1 MSNWGIGSRIRA
13 TFTGV
18 IFAALLGL
26 SAGWG
31 EALAD
36 DSISVKVNGTLAVG
50 CAAGIITLPD
60 IEITETRAG
69 ALRAG
74 GIVAL
79 AAPYSNIAKFT
90 VSHASLRAFRVS
102 DGGEVTASYIG
113 DNTLVADITPSSASN
128 VPDVVFSLAKASNA
142 ESGPLRLVLSGLRVE
157 LAMTAAGDV
166 IMTLGGAETSGSG
179 LDTLDKIDSALG
191 SGATRMMLK
200 VGTVV
205 SAACGYYPTATV
217 TGPLTAQTIF
227 VAVGSAGSDQGKQG
241 SIFVAAILYSG
252 YSPLAVYFLTKEGS
266 WEKFTSCATAPA
278 YFNGELK
285 SYYDVEEA
293 DIPVVPTTTD
303 LSALKGTV
311 IYAGYGI
318 PGKMSACENML
329 NNGTYSRYYEIR

>member
-13 TFTGV
+13 
-18 IFAALLGL
+18 IFSGMVFAVLLG
-26 SAGWG
+26 SSVSWG

-36 DSISVKVNGTLAVG
+36 DSISVKALGYLAVG
-50 CAAGIITLPD
+50 SAGGIITLPD
-60 IEITETRAG
+60 IEITETSAG

-79 AAPYSNIAKFT
+79 AAPYSNVAQFT
-90 VSHASLRAFRVS
+90 ISTATLKAFRVS
-102 DGGEVTASYIG
+102 DGFDVTATYLIG
-113 DNTLVADITPSSASN
+113 KTLVADASPSASN
-128 VPDVVFSLAKASNA
+128 VPDVVFSLAKASNT
-142 ESGPLRLVLSGLRVE
+142 ESGPLRLVLSGIKIK
-157 LAMTAAGDV
+157 LANTATGDIV
-166 IMTLGGAETSGSG
+166 VTLGGAQTSGSG
-179 LDTLDKIDSALG
+179 LDTLEKIDSALG
-191 SGATRMMLK
+191 SGATRNTLK
-200 VGTVV
+200 VGVVV
-205 SAACGYYPTATV
+205 SAYSYYPTATV

-227 VAVGSAGSDQGKQG
+227 VAVGAAGNDQGKQG

-293 DIPVVPTTTD
+293 NIPVVPTPTD

-329 NNGTYSRYYEIR
+329 NNGTYSRYYQIG